1 MGKYDNQKTP
11 QLRRVLKVAR
21 GGIEPPT
28 QGFSVL
34 WWLIPSS
41 L

>member
-1 MGKYDNQKTP
+1 MGKSDNQKTP

-28 QGFSVL
+28 QGFSELCSVAY
-34 WWLIPSS
+34 SS